1 MMKKLTVMSALALF
15 FSAKMAWAHCPLC
28 AAATGMAVATTRIYG
43 IDDLVVGLFIGSFA
57 VSTALWMNNVTAK
70 KKELIPHQA
79 GTFVLL
85 SLVITLATL
94 YFSGLLDLQYRIF
107 GMDRIFAGTIMGT
120 AVTFA
125 SFEAHKK
132 LRMLNGNK
140 NFVLGQGIILPF
152 LSVVILGIAV
162 YLAGWAV

>member
-1 MMKKLTVMSALALF
+1 MMKLKLALAF
-15 FSAKMAWAHCPLC
+15 FILPKMAWAHCPLC

-57 VSTALWMNNVTAK
+57 VSTALWMSNVAAK

-79 GTFVLL
+79 GIFTLL
-85 SLVITLATL
+85 SLAITLATL
-94 YFSGLLDLQYRIF
+94 YFSGLLDLQYQIF
-107 GMDRIFAGTIMGT
+107 GVDRIFAGTIIGT
-120 AVTFA
+120 AATFA

-140 NFVLGQGIILPF
+140 NFVLGQGIILPL
-152 LSVVILGIAV
+152 LSVVFLGMV
-162 YLAGWAV
+162 FYLAGWAV